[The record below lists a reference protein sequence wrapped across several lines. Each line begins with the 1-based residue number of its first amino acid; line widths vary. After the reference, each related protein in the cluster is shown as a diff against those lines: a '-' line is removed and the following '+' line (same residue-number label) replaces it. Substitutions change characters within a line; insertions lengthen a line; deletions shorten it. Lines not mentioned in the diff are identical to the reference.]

1 MNDNDL
7 SRVEQLA
14 TRFPRAPRWLLFAWV
29 MLGCSRAFVPSTTP
43 AGTPNLEQ
51 YAPGLWRMG
60 EPPGGAAWEELR
72 ALIAP
77 REQHVT
83 VVKLNDEAEGSDD
96 YAEKTLGWT
105 VVRVPLPP
113 EDDKP
118 WTVFVMPRPEDVAR
132 ALQAIADGQA
142 RGDVVVHHCTH
153 GRDRTSL
160 IAALELGKLNGWSK
174 DRVWK
179 DMISH
184 GFRWELPDLD
194 VYFATYVR

>member
-1 MNDNDL
+1 MNFL
-7 SRVEQLA
+7 RRPVWAGLCA
-14 TRFPRAPRWLLFAWV
+14 LVGCAPGFT
-29 MLGCSRAFVPSTTP
+29 PTQTP

-51 YAPGLWRMG
+51 YAPGMWRMG
-60 EPPGGAAWEELR
+60 EPPSGAAWEELR
-72 ALIAP
+72 LLVAP
-77 REQHVT
+77 RGERVT

-96 YAEKTLGWT
+96 YAERVLGWT

-118 WTVFVMPRPEDVAR
+118 WTVLVMPLPDDVSAAVDAVFLAR
-132 ALQAIADGQA
+132 DRDEVA
-142 RGDVVVHHCTH
+142 VVHCTH

-160 IAALELGKLNGWSK
+160 VAALVQMRLHGWSK
-174 DRVWK
+174 ERAWE

-194 VYFATYVR
+194 AYWALHVP